1 MSAFFNSPGGSE
13 NRTVRIGALITCHNR
28 RDKTLACIRS
38 IFEQQIDPLF
48 RVDVYVVDD
57 GSTDGTSDA
66 ISLNY
71 PVVKLIKGDGQLF
84 WNGGMRVAFE
94 EARQRSY
101 DYYLWVNDDTLLVP
115 RALQTLIDA
124 HVSTSKQGYGMSIIA
139 GSTCDPVTGS
149 LTYGGWKEVGG
160 ANLLKLAMVTP
171 EKNLIQCDTI
181 NGNCVLIPREV
192 VQTIG
197 NLDPAFT
204 HSMGD
209 IDYGFRAKKAGC
221 TIWVASG
228 YAGTCELNSGQ
239 GLWTDLA
246 ALPLWDRWEK
256 LLGPKG
262 LPPKEWFIFTR
273 RYSGRMWPFYWIN
286 PYVKFWV
293 KGLFNSTNGKP

>member
-1 MSAFFNSPGGSE
+1 MTAFFNSLGYSE
-13 NRTVRIGALITCHNR
+13 NRIVRIGALITCHNR

-57 GSTDGTSDA
+57 GSTDDTSDA

-71 PVVKLIKGDGQLF
+71 PMVKLIKGNGQLF

-94 EARQRSY
+94 EARQHSY

-115 RALQTLIDA
+115 SALQMLINA

-149 LTYGGWKEVGG
+149 LTYGGWKVDGG

-171 EKNLIQCDTI
+171 EKTLIQCDTI

-192 VQTIG
+192 EQTIG

-228 YAGTCELNSGQ
+228 YAGTCGLNSGQ

-246 ALPLWDRWEK
+246 KLSLRVRWK
-256 LLGPKG
+256 RLLGPKG
-262 LPPKEWFIFTR
+262 LPPKEWLIFTR
-273 RYSGRMWPFYWIN
+273 RYCGRMWPLYWVN
-286 PYVKFWV
+286 PYLKFWV
-293 KGLFNSTNGKP
+293 KGLLNRPI